1 MAVAIFF
8 APHAGIVFYY
18 TLFQTAVWWFLH
30 VAALFW
36 GIRFP
41 LQAKALATSNC
52 QKYFHLV
59 MVLLG
64 LTLPI
69 IPVIAT
75 LASGGFGLTRFPVI
89 LCTGKKGAATFY
101 SLVLPIGIL
110 MQIGVSLL
118 ILIFWTIY
126 KVTIIVCNKT

>member
-1 MAVAIFF
+1 MV
-8 APHAGIVFYY
+8 
-18 TLFQTAVWWFLH
+18 
-30 VAALFW
+30 ALFW
-36 GIRFP
+36 GIKFP
-41 LQAKALATSNC
+41 LHAKALAHR

-101 SLVLPIGIL
+101 SLVLPIVIL
-110 MQIGVSLL
+110 VQIGVSLL
-118 ILIFWTIY
+118 ILIFWTIL
-126 KVTIIVCNKT
+126 KVYLLISYPHNNMQLQE